1 MKNLNASASF
11 QIPGGPT
18 LSATASLE
26 IEAYDRIDVTLKPGD
41 SDKTVDIQPGAASQL
56 RLLVI
61 KSSLYDAGGDL
72 TYVVSDGLAI
82 NPNDSDPVNL
92 DAPQIFMGV
101 GAVGLFGIDPPKSV
115 KFTNGL
121 ASAGPSDTSKDA
133 YIEILVGRDATPS

>member
-41 SDKTVDIQPGAASQL
+41 NEKTVEIQPGAASQL

-72 TYVVSDGLAI
+72 TYVVSDGT
-82 NPNDSDPVNL
+82 NDSDPVNI
-92 DAPQIFMGV
+92 DAPQIFMGG
-101 GAVGLFGIDPPKSV
+101 GAVGLFGVDPPKSV
-115 KFTNGL
+115 KFTNSL
-121 ASAGPSDTSKDA
+121 TPAGPSDTSKDA
-133 YIEILVGRDATPS
+133 YIEILVGRDATPP